1 MISLHLCGVHSTQP
15 NEIMEPIKVQTKV
28 STLWLFILLN
38 IIFRD
43 IHQYALKSHLEML
56 LTGYHN
62 GTEITDSLMLLGG
75 FLVEI
80 PIAMVLFS
88 HLLKRAINRPLN
100 MIAAVLTAMTILY
113 TPPSDPDD
121 VFFLI
126 IELAAIV
133 TIIWTVWK
141 WPQQATYTS

>member
-1 MISLHLCGVHSTQP
+1 VEQSLFNQN

-56 LTGYHN
+56 LTGFYN
-62 GTEITDSLMLLGG
+62 GTEVTDSLMLIGG

-88 HLLKRAINRPLN
+88 QLLKRKINRPLN
-100 MIAAVLTAMTILY
+100 IIAAVMTAAVILF

-121 VFFLI
+121 VFFLV
-126 IELAAIV
+126 IELAAIG
-133 TIIWTVWK
+133 TILWTVWK
-141 WPQQATYTS
+141 WPQPTTNQA

>member
-1 MISLHLCGVHSTQP
+1 
-15 NEIMEPIKVQTKV
+15 MEPIKVQTKV